1 MVVCACN
8 PALEGL
14 RLEDC
19 ELEASLS
26 YIAKS
31 EREGERERGKE
42 EKRERGRK
50 REREGERERERE
62 TETETERGEMR
73 FLLCECPWW

>member
-1 MVVCACN
+1 MLVI

-26 YIAKS
+26 YIVKS
-31 EREGERERGKE
+31 
-42 EKRERGRK
+42 
-50 REREGERERERE
+50 
-62 TETETERGEMR
+62 R
-73 FLLCECPWW
+73 FMGGWGVDSFCVNVPGGDAHL

>member
-1 MVVCACN
+1 MLVI

-26 YIAKS
+26 YIAKFHL
-31 EREGERERGKE
+31 GG
-42 EKRERGRK
+42 GQ
-50 REREGERERERE
+50 REGERERERD
-62 TETETERGEMR
+62 ERDSFCVTVSGGDAH
-73 FLLCECPWW
+73 L